1 MNNPRAEILER
12 VLGEVTNP
20 SLAGCLVRGGAGL
33 GKTMMGQEVEAAL
46 AGRILVTWLSGQRL
60 LSGQPFAIFE
70 SILPGIPAVVA
81 ADQTTAGMSIVQM
94 LYTALLD
101 RGAELGQ
108 ESLLVVDNAQW
119 LDRDSCAVVE
129 QLAVSGAVRIL
140 LLCRPGDNEVAQS
153 PLFTDDTLF
162 AQHWIPFLTPSEV
175 VGICERRLG
184 GKIVPGAALV
194 LGHACGGHPLFLRV
208 MLDAAVE
215 LGTIVRH
222 GNVWVLTSAATD
234 ISSHVADLSL
244 DLLKEYTEAEQGI
257 LEAIALAEPLSV
269 ALLHRLFPG
278 EGYGALIQ
286 SEFIRLAPGA
296 SSTVEF
302 TAPIFGQVLRQCI
315 PVGRSVSI
323 RRQLVE
329 ARAQVSLSSEAL
341 MRHIAWSYDCGVP
354 VSDRSLL
361 HAARLANSHEEP
373 QLALRLCV
381 AVNDSGYVFRARLE
395 GVLARIKLHQISVA
409 KALLEDLVT
418 MVTTGEECDALGAL
432 GVMILA
438 LDGYPADR
446 LEILAQRWRQHYRI
460 LGLDDCAGAD
470 LVQALVIV
478 RSGYPLTEG
487 QHERLLSMAAAEGQ
501 IGLQCAATA
510 LLAHAAVLRGDH
522 CGAERDFTRARSL
535 LVRHLGWLGLFNN
548 VLLGQHMLFLAELGY
563 PDRALEIVHERRAAA
578 VGHPAASEI
587 QGLYEF
593 VRALAAMSQGRL
605 RQAVAGFDVAIGAL
619 AESDPVYVLPY
630 ALSQAAYASYL
641 VGDSTR
647 ARDLARQYHQ
657 LIDDDAVPILLVA
670 KACLVVVEGT
680 SRRGSFV
687 ALNDLAEQARGYG
700 AAAVELAI
708 HKVLMQAGCSDYLE
722 RILDI
727 EIVST
732 GPVVPMIKTM
742 ARALISED
750 AEMLEGIADFPGA
763 ESNTLLAAEALGHAL
778 ELHRRRGNHD
788 GRAKVL
794 AQLRGMEFPF
804 QATGSPAIAVL
815 ASAAELSARE
825 SEIAVLVHR
834 RFSNRDIAEKF
845 TLSQRTIEG
854 HLYKI
859 YSKLGISSREEL
871 YEPWLPQLLATT
883 GK

>member
-1 MNNPRAEILER
+1 M
-12 VLGEVTNP
+12 
-20 SLAGCLVRGGAGL
+20 
-33 GKTMMGQEVEAAL
+33 
-46 AGRILVTWLSGQRL
+46 
-60 LSGQPFAIFE
+60 
-70 SILPGIPAVVA
+70 
-81 ADQTTAGMSIVQM
+81 
-94 LYTALLD
+94 
-101 RGAELGQ
+101 
-108 ESLLVVDNAQW
+108 
-119 LDRDSCAVVE
+119 
-129 QLAVSGAVRIL
+129 
-140 LLCRPGDNEVAQS
+140 
-153 PLFTDDTLF
+153 
-162 AQHWIPFLTPSEV
+162 
-175 VGICERRLG
+175 
-184 GKIVPGAALV
+184 
-194 LGHACGGHPLFLRV
+194 LGHSCGGHPLFLRV

-234 ISSHVADLSL
+234 ISSHVADLSM
-244 DLLKEYTEAEQGI
+244 DLLKEYTKAEQGI

-278 EGYGALIQ
+278 EGYGTLIQ

-341 MRHIAWSYDCGVP
+341 MRHIAWSFDCGVP
-354 VSDRSLL
+354 VSDRSLV

-373 QLALRLCV
+373 QLALHLCV
-381 AVNDSGYVFRARLE
+381 AVNDSAYVFTARLE
-395 GVLARIKLHQISVA
+395 GVLARIKLHQVSAA
-409 KALLEDLVT
+409 KAQLEDLVA
-418 MVTTGEECDALGAL
+418 MVSTREECDALGAL
-432 GVMILA
+432 GVMISALA
-438 LDGYPADR
+438 GYPADR
-446 LEILAQRWRQHYRI
+446 LEFLAQRWRQLYRV

-478 RSGYPLTEG
+478 RSGYPMTG
-487 QHERLLSMAAAEGQ
+487 AQHDRLLSMSSAEGQ
-501 IGLQCAATA
+501 IGLQFAATA

-535 LVRHLGWLGLFNN
+535 LVQHPGWLGLFNN

-563 PDRALEIVHERRAAA
+563 PDRALEMVHERRAAA

-587 QGLYEF
+587 QGLYDF
-593 VRALAAMSQGRL
+593 VRALAAMNQGRL

-619 AESDPVYVLPY
+619 AESDPMYVLPY
-630 ALSQAAYASYL
+630 ALSQAAYASHL
-641 VGDSTR
+641 AGDTTR
-647 ARDLARQYHQ
+647 ASDLARQYHQ
-657 LIDDDAVPILLVA
+657 LIDDDVPILLLA
-670 KACLVVVEGT
+670 KACLVVAEGT
-680 SRRGSFV
+680 SRRGSFT
-687 ALNDLAEQARGYG
+687 ALHDLAEQARGYG

-708 HKVLMQAGCSDYLE
+708 HKVLMQAGCSDHLQ

-727 EIVST
+727 EIIST
-732 GPVVPMIKTM
+732 GPVVPMVKTM

-750 AEMLEGIADFPGA
+750 AEMLEGIPGIPGA

-794 AQLRGMEFPF
+794 ARLRGMEFPF

-859 YSKLGISSREEL
+859 YSKLGVSSREEL